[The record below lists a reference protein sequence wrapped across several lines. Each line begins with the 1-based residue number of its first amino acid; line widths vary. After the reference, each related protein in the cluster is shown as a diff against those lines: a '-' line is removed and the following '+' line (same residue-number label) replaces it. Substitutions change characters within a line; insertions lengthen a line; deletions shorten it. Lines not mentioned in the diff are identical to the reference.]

1 MGPIRS
7 CIIIESDTNVSADI
21 QIQVSGLKVKKCGS
35 VHPYRQT
42 GNTINNLC
50 FPVLG
55 MTTSNLHPEEEG
67 EELQRIKQV
76 WEELWE
82 ELHIEVV

>member
-1 MGPIRS
+1 
-7 CIIIESDTNVSADI
+7 
-21 QIQVSGLKVKKCGS
+21 
-35 VHPYRQT
+35 
-42 GNTINNLC
+42 
-50 FPVLG
+50 